1 MTSEPVGATQ
11 TTRKRSRKEETD
23 PDDESS
29 GTEQPAKRLKTHT
42 AFEAYVVRVFA
53 ALILRLETL
62 EQTVS
67 TLESRV
73 EDAISAFTPE
83 IGAMAATQTL
93 EKAMTKKTAVAKS

>member
-11 TTRKRSRKEETD
+11 TTRKRARNEEKD
-23 PDDESS
+23 PGDESL

-62 EQTVS
+62 EQTMS

-93 EKAMTKKTAVAKS
+93 DKAMNKKTAVAKS